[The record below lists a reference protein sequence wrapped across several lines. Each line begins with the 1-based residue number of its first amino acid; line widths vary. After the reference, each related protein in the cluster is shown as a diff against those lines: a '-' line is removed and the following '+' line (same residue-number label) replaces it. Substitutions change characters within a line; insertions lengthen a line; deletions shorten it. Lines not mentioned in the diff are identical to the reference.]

1 MSILNDFEGDMMD
14 QDPADIASVNA
25 LKEQIA
31 QLRNTKRSQFHT
43 ALQYAEQGGCGF
55 GSEINSRRRF
65 EIARGIYWLI
75 TSNQFDT
82 DLIRDLAGFA
92 SGLTYGKVA
101 DGLANMTAVEAA
113 RFAEACFML
122 SVNAYDLSYDPQT
135 SKFQI
140 IPKTSE
146 GGMQ

>member
-1 MSILNDFEGDMMD
+1 MTVIDDFEGDMMD
-14 QDPADIASVNA
+14 DNEWDTIAVTT

-31 QLRNTKRSQFHT
+31 QLRNTQRSQFHS
-43 ALQYAEQGGCGF
+43 ALQYAELGGCGF

-101 DGLANMTAVEAA
+101 DGLANMNAKEAA
-113 RFAEACFML
+113 RFAEACYML
-122 SVNAYDLSYDPQT
+122 SVNAYDLTYNPQT
-135 SKFQI
+135 SKFHI
-140 IPKTSE
+140 HPKPSE
-146 GGMQ
+146 GGKQ

>member
-1 MSILNDFEGDMMD
+1 MTVIDDFEGHTMD
-14 QDPADIASVNA
+14 QNPGDIASVNA
-25 LKEQIA
+25 LKEQIG
-31 QLRNTKRSQFHT
+31 QLQNRNRAHFHS

-75 TSNQFDT
+75 VSNQFDT

-92 SGLTYGKVA
+92 SGNTYGNVA
-101 DGLANMTAVEAA
+101 DGLANMNAEQAA

-122 SVNAYDLSYDPQT
+122 SVNAYDLSYDPQI
-135 SKFQI
+135 SKFHI
-140 IPKTSE
+140 HPKPSE
-146 GGMQ
+146 GGKQ

>member
-1 MSILNDFEGDMMD
+1 MTVIDDFEGQMMD

-31 QLRNTKRSQFHT
+31 QLRNTQRSQFHT

-92 SGLTYGKVA
+92 SGNTYSKVA
-101 DGLANMTAVEAA
+101 DGLANMNAKEAT

-122 SVNAYDLSYDPQT
+122 SVNAYDLTYDPQT
-135 SKFQI
+135 SKFHI
-140 IPKTSE
+140 HPKPSE

>member
-14 QDPADIASVNA
+14 QNPEDNTSVETLKSLIATLQN
-25 LKEQIA
+25 
-31 QLRNTKRSQFHT
+31 RNRAHFHS

-101 DGLANMTAVEAA
+101 DGLANMNAKEAA

-135 SKFQI
+135 SKFHI
-140 IPKTSE
+140 HPKPSE

>member
-14 QDPADIASVNA
+14 QNQADIASVNA
-25 LKEQIA
+25 LKEQIG
-31 QLRNTKRSQFHT
+31 QLQNRNRADFYS

-101 DGLANMTAVEAA
+101 DGLANMNAKEAA

>member
-14 QDPADIASVNA
+14 QNPEDIASVET
-25 LKEQIA
+25 LKSLIA
-31 QLRNTKRSQFHT
+31 TLQNRNRADFHS

-101 DGLANMTAVEAA
+101 DGLANMNAKEAA

-140 IPKTSE
+140 IPKPSE
-146 GGMQ
+146 GGKQ

>member
-14 QDPADIASVNA
+14 QNPEDIASVET
-25 LKEQIA
+25 LKSLIA
-31 QLRNTKRSQFHT
+31 TLQNRNRAHFHS

-101 DGLANMTAVEAA
+101 DGLANMNAKEAA
-113 RFAEACFML
+113 RFAQACFML
-122 SVNAYDLSYDPQT
+122 SVNALYLSHDPQT
-135 SKFQI
+135 SKFHI
-140 IPKTSE
+140 HPKPSE

>member
-14 QDPADIASVNA
+14 QNQADIASVNA
-25 LKEQIA
+25 LKEQIG
-31 QLRNTKRSQFHT
+31 QLQNRNRVDFYS

-101 DGLANMTAVEAA
+101 DGLANMNAKEAA

>member
-1 MSILNDFEGDMMD
+1 MSILNDFEGDMMG
-14 QDPADIASVNA
+14 QNPEDIASVET
-25 LKEQIA
+25 LKSLIA
-31 QLRNTKRSQFHT
+31 KLQNRNRAHFHS

-92 SGLTYGKVA
+92 SGNTYSKVA
-101 DGLANMTAVEAA
+101 DGLANMNAEQAA

-146 GGMQ
+146 GGKQ

>member
-14 QDPADIASVNA
+14 QNPEDNTSVETLKSLIATLQNRNRADFYS
-25 LKEQIA
+25 
-31 QLRNTKRSQFHT
+31 

-101 DGLANMTAVEAA
+101 DGLANMNAKEAA

-146 GGMQ
+146 GGIQ